1 VLQGRVCIDFTSKL
15 RKEVKGG
22 HGHGV
27 RLKFLLITRR
37 EGIGHCVEATRAIL
51 HGEIKAKKFTYP
63 LKLRNCGQPLIEHEL
78 EGIVVGADN
87 KFSSP

>member
-1 VLQGRVCIDFTSKL
+1 MRAWTWCLLEVLAD
-15 RKEVKGG
+15 
-22 HGHGV
+22 HGEREH
-27 RLKFLLITRR
+27 RLMR
-37 EGIGHCVEATRAIL
+37 VEAARSIL